1 MRRCAGWICAARHL
15 ALGVD
20 GDSAVDEAELDAGA
34 RLVEPGADDARVVGE
49 VFDDLAL
56 HGGRKRRRHERAA
69 ARRRQLAE
77 QPLPLG
83 ERRLLPLEPS
93 VVVLALLVVVA
104 LVAHAVPELAVEV
117 RRRFALVERV
127 GLVRN
132 HEARA
137 VEEEG
142 GLAAARR
149 QVGDEPSHG
158 THEEVDAALEF
169 PPLGLPV
176 VAAGGERRDDRPL
189 RHRPREVEH
198 LEERKEGAS
207 VTAWREVR
215 PRIARPRIARP
226 RIARARRSPAR
237 RAPRWAR

>member
-49 VFDDLAL
+49 VLDDLAL
-56 HGGRKRRRHERAA
+56 HARGERRRHERAA

-215 PRIARPRIARP
+215 PRIARPRIAR
-226 RIARARRSPAR
+226 ARRSPAR

>member
-1 MRRCAGWICAARHL
+1 MRAARHL

-20 GDSAVDEAELDAGA
+20 RDGAVDEAELDAGA

-56 HGGRKRRRHERAA
+56 HGGRERRRHERSA

-93 VVVLALLVVVA
+93 VVVLALLVVAVIGDAVA
-104 LVAHAVPELAVEV
+104 VLAVEV

-149 QVGDEPSHG
+149 QVGDEPAHG

-169 PPLGLPV
+169 SPLSLPV
-176 VAAGGERRDDRPL
+176 VAAGGERRDDRTL

-198 LEERKEGAS
+198 LEERKA
-207 VTAWREVR
+207 VRAWREVR
-215 PRIARPRIARP
+215 Q
-226 RIARARRSPAR
+226 
-237 RAPRWAR
+237 